1 MGRVGSVR
9 RFDSKAWWSTTR
21 RFAGS
26 CASMTCSPRF
36 VAATTTI
43 DSDHDQPIFPNLAEG
58 LTPDGPDQLW
68 VADITYV
75 PVIGGFVY
83 VAMVLDAWSRR
94 VVGYA
99 ISRSINIRL
108 RWSMQEIRRL
118 ANRLAQRRIE
128 PHASSRG
135 HVGDAPTKLPPNKHD
150 LRLIRNCDVTAGIRI
165 SARNYRVH
173 GGRRSG

>member
-1 MGRVGSVR
+1 MGGVGSER

-108 RWSMQEIRRL
+108 TLAGFGAAVAERKPPRAACTIRTADRNTPPRPTATSSPPAASTDRW
-118 ANRLAQRRIE
+118 
-128 PHASSRG
+128 
-135 HVGDAPTKLPPNKHD
+135 GDAATRTTTPRP
-150 LRLIRNCDVTAGIRI
+150 RA
-165 SARNYRVH
+165 S
-173 GGRRSG
+173 